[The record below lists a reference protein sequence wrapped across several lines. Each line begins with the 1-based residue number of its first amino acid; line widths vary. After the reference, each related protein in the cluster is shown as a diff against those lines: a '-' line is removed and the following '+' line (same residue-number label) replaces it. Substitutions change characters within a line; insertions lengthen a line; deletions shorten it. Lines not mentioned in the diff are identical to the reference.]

1 MNIVIEILKEDVLF
15 QVKSEAYLTGEAM
28 KDGSP
33 VEVNRATK
41 TQASDDDDPLL
52 SKYIDTASSAVMDI
66 LTGHLSTANVEKDQT
81 LTEKGNP
88 TDRFT
93 FRLDLPSTF
102 DYNQIEPLTEGI
114 KDYMAQYTLY
124 KWYKRV
130 NPQMADPSELESLKS
145 NINHRIN
152 QRIRPI
158 RRPVLGMN
166 I

>member
-1 MNIVIEILKEDVLF
+1 MNLTIEILKEDILF
-15 QVKSEAYLTGEAM
+15 QVKTETFTTGEAM

-33 VEVNRATK
+33 QEINRATK

-52 SKYIDTASSAVMDI
+52 SKYIDTAASAVMD
-66 LTGHLSTANVEKDQT
+66 LLSGHLSTANIEKDQT
-81 LTEKGNP
+81 LTKKGNV

-93 FRLDLPSTF
+93 FCLDLPSTF
-102 DYNQIEPLTEGI
+102 DFNQIEPLTEGI

-124 KWYKRV
+124 RWYKRV
-130 NPQMADPSELESLKS
+130 NPQMADPSELETLKS
-145 NINHRIN
+145 DINHRIN

>member
-1 MNIVIEILKEDVLF
+1 MNVTIQIIKEDVLF
-15 QVKSEAYLTGEAM
+15 QVKNEAYLTGEAM
-28 KDGSP
+28 KDGGP
-33 VEVNRATK
+33 QEINRATK

-52 SKYIDTASSAVMDI
+52 SKYIDTASAAVMDI
-66 LTGHLSTANVEKDQT
+66 LSGHLSTANVEKDQT
-81 LTEKGNP
+81 STEKGNP

-93 FRLDLPSTF
+93 FCLDLPSTF

-145 NINHRIN
+145 DINHRIN
-152 QRIRPI
+152 QRVRPV

>member
-1 MNIVIEILKEDVLF
+1 MNITIQIIKEDVLF
-15 QVKSEAYLTGEAM
+15 QVKNEAYLTGEAM

-33 VEVNRATK
+33 QEINRATK

-52 SKYIDTASSAVMDI
+52 SKYIDTASAAVMDI
-66 LTGHLSTANVEKDQT
+66 LSGHLSTANVEKDQT
-81 LTEKGNP
+81 STEKGNP

-93 FRLDLPSTF
+93 FCLDLPSTF

-145 NINHRIN
+145 DINHRIN
-152 QRIRPI
+152 QRIRPV
-158 RRPVLGMN
+158 RRPVLGIN

>member
-1 MNIVIEILKEDVLF
+1 MNLTIEILKEDVLF

-33 VEVNRATK
+33 QEINRATK

-66 LTGHLSTANVEKDQT
+66 LSGHLSTANVEKDQT
-81 LTEKGNP
+81 STEKGNP

-93 FRLDLPSTF
+93 FCLDLPSTF
-102 DYNQIEPLTEGI
+102 EYNQIEPLTEGI

-145 NINHRIN
+145 DINHRIN
-152 QRIRPI
+152 QRIRPV
-158 RRPVLGMN
+158 RRPVLGIN

>member
-1 MNIVIEILKEDVLF
+1 MILTIVVLKEDVLY

-33 VEVNRATK
+33 QEINRATK
-41 TQASDDDDPLL
+41 TQASDDDDSLL
-52 SKYIDTASSAVMDI
+52 SKYIDTAASVAIDLIS
-66 LTGHLSTANVEKDQT
+66 GHLSTANIEKDQT
-81 LTEKGNP
+81 LTAKGNA

-93 FRLDLPSTF
+93 FYLDLPSTF

-145 NINHRIN
+145 EINHRIN
-152 QRIRPI
+152 QRVRPV
-158 RRPVLGMN
+158 RRPVLGIN

>member
-1 MNIVIEILKEDVLF
+1 MNVTIQIVKEDVLF
-15 QVKSEAYLTGEAM
+15 QVKNEAFLTGESM
-28 KDGSP
+28 KDGTP
-33 VEVNRATK
+33 QEVSRATK

-66 LTGHLSTANVEKDQT
+66 LSGHLSTANVEKDQT
-81 LTEKGNP
+81 STEKGNP

-93 FRLDLPSTF
+93 FCLDLPSTF

-145 NINHRIN
+145 DINHRIN
-152 QRIRPI
+152 QRIRPV
-158 RRPVLGMN
+158 RRPVLGIN

>member
-1 MNIVIEILKEDVLF
+1 MILTIEVLKEDVLF

-33 VEVNRATK
+33 QEINRATK

-66 LTGHLSTANVEKDQT
+66 LSGHLSTANVEKDQT
-81 LTEKGNP
+81 LTAKGNA

-93 FRLDLPSTF
+93 FYLDLPSTF

-130 NPQMADPSELESLKS
+130 NPQMADPSELEAIRSD
-145 NINHRIN
+145 INHRIN
-152 QRIRPI
+152 QRIRPV
-158 RRPVLGMN
+158 RRPVLGIN
-166 I
+166 L

>member
-1 MNIVIEILKEDVLF
+1 MILTIEVLKEDILF
-15 QVKSEAYLTGEAM
+15 QVKTEAFITGEAM

-33 VEVNRATK
+33 QEINRATK
-41 TQASDDDDPLL
+41 TQASDDDDSLL
-52 SKYIDTASSAVMDI
+52 SKYINTASSAVMDI
-66 LTGHLSTANVEKDQT
+66 LSGHLSTANVEKDQT
-81 LTEKGNP
+81 STAKGNA

-93 FRLDLPSTF
+93 FYLDLPSTF

-130 NPQMADPSELESLKS
+130 NPQMADPSELDALRSD
-145 NINHRIN
+145 INHRIN
-152 QRIRPI
+152 QRVRPV
-158 RRPVLGMN
+158 RRPVLGIN